1 MFEKYDI
8 DELYTCTIREY
19 GSFAIEN
26 MGGCISILSD
36 KVKSYET
43 IVQCHES
50 EDHVYYTDIFHST
63 RFINVI
69 DPPFVGIPRSSFWV
83 KLYVLDTET
92 LIKYSECLP
101 IQKRDSKALQC
112 MPFGKRRLL
121 KK

>member
-19 GSFAIEN
+19 GPFAIEN

-43 IVQCHES
+43 IVQRHES

-69 DPPFVGIPRSSFWV
+69 DPPFVGIPRSSFGG
-83 KLYVLDTET
+83 KLYVLDTES

>member
-8 DELYTCTIREY
+8 DELYTCTVREY
-19 GSFAIEN
+19 GPFAIEN
-26 MGGCISILSD
+26 VGGCISILSD
-36 KVKSYET
+36 KVKIYET
-43 IVQCHES
+43 IVQRHES
-50 EDHVYYTDIFHST
+50 EHHVYYTDIFHSA

-69 DPPFVGIPRSSFWV
+69 DPPFVGIPRSSFGG
-83 KLYVLDTET
+83 KLYVLDTES

-101 IQKRDSKALQC
+101 IQKRDSKTLQC